1 MKIDVYINDVLREE
15 LNNKV
20 VGFEIIDNTGGLVDS
35 LKLSINNAKYQ
46 FWSKFLIYVLF
57 CYFPFGQNEMI

>member
-20 VGFEIIDNTGGLVDS
+20 VGFEIIDNTGVRVDS

-46 FWSKFLIYVLF
+46 FWKLSF
-57 CYFPFGQNEMI
+57 